1 MKQSP
6 YEVSAV
12 QIVAQGPGL
21 LVREF
26 TYAPGEATPWHRH
39 SEVTD
44 LTYGLSGVIT
54 VEMRCPDAAQPLSS
68 GERNELSAGRVHR
81 LINHGAED
89 ARILLIQHGG
99 AYDFVVVDA
108 DDGGAAAP

>member
-1 MKQSP
+1 MKESP
-6 YEVSAV
+6 YKVSAV
-12 QIVAQGPGL
+12 RIVAQGPGL

-44 LTYGLSGVIT
+44 LTYALGGLIT
-54 VEMRCPDAAQPLSS
+54 VETRAPDAVQPLSS
-68 GERNELSAGRVHR
+68 GEHNELSPGRVHR
-81 LINHGAED
+81 LVNHGAED

-99 AYDFVVVDA
+99 IYDFVTVEED
-108 DDGGAAAP
+108 